1 MDMTLDSEWQP
12 RARWVRTAGQRD
24 LGCAQGSGLNA
35 QRYLVQRADGQVLQ
49 LSELLHLVVREVSI
63 DRDAPQIAAAV
74 SAAYGRQLTVEGL
87 QHLVEGKLA
96 PMGLVLDSEA
106 APIPVKP
113 QQSDPLLSLRAVR
126 RVAPAL
132 AQLFR
137 PMIIVLALAGLL
149 ISDVAVFRQGSV
161 LRALD
166 QVFATPTFLL
176 ALMGLLLAGALIHE
190 LGHATAC
197 HYGGA

>member
-49 LSELLHLVVREVSI
+49 LSELLHLVIREVSI
-63 DRDAPQIAAAV
+63 DRDAAQIAAAV

-96 PMGLVLDSEA
+96 PMGLVLDSGA
-106 APIPVKP
+106 APIPVEP
-113 QQSDPLLSLRAVR
+113 QQSDPLLSLRLRGTLLSERAVR

-166 QVFATPTFLL
+166 QVFATP
-176 ALMGLLLAGALIHE
+176 
-190 LGHATAC
+190 
-197 HYGGA
+197 